1 MVFLQSH
8 SRPGG
13 VEKTR
18 MCTLA
23 KAALRKKSASPL
35 GGVANSVVVNTSY
48 AGTPLTSARPDAS
61 PERRCAFCKTP
72 SVGMQLLEPCAFLP
86 RNGDDYFSRKSPM
99 RIWCNDSQYIFAR
112 AMIFLMKIC
121 HFHTK
126 CQFYSKKT
134 KVFKISTISR
144 GVLFEAH
151 F

>member
-1 MVFLQSH
+1 MNFQKSPKYCTKVYGFLQSH

-23 KAALRKKSASPL
+23 KAALQKKSASPL
-35 GGVANSVVVNTSY
+35 GGVANCVVVNTSY
-48 AGTPLTSARPDAS
+48 AGTPLTSATVDPS

-99 RIWCNDSQYIFAR
+99 RIWCKDFQYIFAR
-112 AMIFLMKIC
+112 AMIFLMKIL
-121 HFHTK
+121 HFHAK
-126 CQFYSKKT
+126 
-134 KVFKISTISR
+134 
-144 GVLFEAH
+144 
-151 F
+151 

>member
-1 MVFLQSH
+1 MNFQKSPKYCTKVYGFLQSH

-23 KAALRKKSASPL
+23 KAALQKKSASPQR
-35 GGVANSVVVNTSY
+35 GVANCVVVDTSY
-48 AGTPLTSARPDAS
+48 ARVPLVQKCPDAS

-99 RIWCNDSQYIFAR
+99 RIWCKDFQYIFAR
-112 AMIFLMKIC
+112 AMIFLMKI
-121 HFHTK
+121 
-126 CQFYSKKT
+126 
-134 KVFKISTISR
+134 
-144 GVLFEAH
+144 
-151 F
+151 